1 MKLLS
6 VVIPCYNSQ
15 DYMKN
20 CIESLLLAR
29 DDIELIIVNDG
40 SVDQTAEIAD
50 NYANMHPSK
59 IKVIHQPNGGHGQA
73 INTGLKHA
81 TGLYFKVVDSDDWID
96 TRAYLKILDTL
107 SGLVGRK
114 QYIDLLISNF
124 VYEKEGAKHKKVM
137 KYTDTLP
144 QDTIFTWDDV
154 GDFRKGQYLMMHSLI
169 YRTQLLK
176 EMQLKLPSH
185 TFYVDNLYVY
195 QPLTRVEEMY
205 YLDVDFYR
213 YFIGR
218 DDQSVNEKVMINR
231 IDQQLKVNKLMVDYI
246 DLDSIKN
253 MKLQSYLFHQLE
265 IVTTISSIL
274 LIRSRKKENLQ
285 KKKELLQYVKQSD
298 KKLYRKLRYG
308 FLGQLT
314 NLPSWFGCQISM
326 GVYRVSRR
334 IFGFN

>member
-1 MKLLS
+1 
-6 VVIPCYNSQ
+6 
-15 DYMKN
+15 
-20 CIESLLLAR
+20 
-29 DDIELIIVNDG
+29 
-40 SVDQTAEIAD
+40 
-50 NYANMHPSK
+50 
-59 IKVIHQPNGGHGQA
+59 
-73 INTGLKHA
+73 
-81 TGLYFKVVDSDDWID
+81 
-96 TRAYLKILDTL
+96 
-107 SGLVGRK
+107 
-114 QYIDLLISNF
+114 
-124 VYEKEGAKHKKVM
+124 
-137 KYTDTLP
+137 
-144 QDTIFTWDDV
+144 
-154 GDFRKGQYLMMHSLI
+154 
-169 YRTQLLK
+169 
-176 EMQLKLPSH
+176 
-185 TFYVDNLYVY
+185 
-195 QPLTRVEEMY
+195 MY

-274 LIRSRKKENLQ
+274 LVRSRKKENLQ

-314 NLPSWFGCQISM
+314 NLPSWFGRQISM